1 MSALIIAILCA
12 AMLGTSFLSGI
23 FGMAGGMILIGILLA
38 IMPVPDA
45 MMLHGVTQMASNGW
59 RGLLWWR
66 HVRWGSAA
74 AYILGCAVALLLWS
88 LTRYVPSKPVAFL
101 LLGLTPF
108 MARLAPRNYRPNP
121 ESLKQGALYG
131 TACMMLILLTGVAGP
146 LVDTFFLGGKLDR
159 REIVATKA
167 VCQIFGHAA
176 KLVYFGTII
185 DQAAVLDP
193 VVAAL
198 AVFFSV
204 VGTTLPTKVLEA
216 MNDQQFRS
224 WANRIIT
231 CIAAYFVAHGTF
243 LVVYDQAYAR

>member
-1 MSALIIAILCA
+1 
-12 AMLGTSFLSGI
+12 
-23 FGMAGGMILIGILLA
+23 
-38 IMPVPDA
+38 
-45 MMLHGVTQMASNGW
+45 
-59 RGLLWWR
+59 
-66 HVRWGSAA
+66 VRWSSAG
-74 AYILGCAVALLLWS
+74 AYILGCAIALLLWS
-88 LTRYVPSKPVAFL
+88 LTRYVPSKPVALL

-108 MARLAPRNYRPNP
+108 MVRLAPQNYQPNP

-146 LVDTFFLGGKLDR
+146 LVDSFFLGGKLDR

-185 DQAAVLDP
+185 DQAASLDP
-193 VVAAL
+193 VVAVL
-198 AVFFSV
+198 AVFFSM
-204 VGTTLPTKVLEA
+204 VGTTLASKVLEA

-231 CIAAYFVAHGTF
+231 CIAAYFVAHGIF
-243 LVVYDQAYAR
+243 LVIYGQAYAR